1 MKLNDINKK
10 IYDLQEQIE
19 DFMRDLSGQHYECTI
34 AIEGDTTSIKIES
47 DLDFIELVMD
57 EFENFYVDLQTN
69 TFRYEDEV
77 LEFLEELDF

>member
-1 MKLNDINKK
+1 MKLN
-10 IYDLQEQIE
+10 
-19 DFMRDLSGQHYECTI
+19 
-34 AIEGDTTSIKIES
+34 TTSIKIES

>member
-19 DFMRDLSGQHYECTI
+19 DFMRDLSGLHYECTI
-34 AIEGDTTSIKIES
+34 AIEGDTTSIKIEG
-47 DLDFIELVMD
+47 DMDFIELVMD

-77 LEFLEELDF
+77 LEFLGELEF

>member
-19 DFMRDLSGQHYECTI
+19 DFMRDLSGLHYECTI
-34 AIEGDTTSIKIES
+34 TIEGDTTSIKIEG
-47 DLDFIELVMD
+47 DMDFIELVMD

-77 LEFLEELDF
+77 LEFLGELEF

>member
-1 MKLNDINKK
+1 
-10 IYDLQEQIE
+10 
-19 DFMRDLSGQHYECTI
+19 
-34 AIEGDTTSIKIES
+34 
-47 DLDFIELVMD
+47 MD